1 MNYVYICRLRE
12 SDEIT
17 IKPVLY
23 QNFILPCIH
32 GLITSVYRLI
42 SITRQ
47 VSNTFLP
54 TAVLTAHIIFDV

>member
-47 VSNTFLP
+47 VSNSY
-54 TAVLTAHIIFDV
+54 VNSCISQSY